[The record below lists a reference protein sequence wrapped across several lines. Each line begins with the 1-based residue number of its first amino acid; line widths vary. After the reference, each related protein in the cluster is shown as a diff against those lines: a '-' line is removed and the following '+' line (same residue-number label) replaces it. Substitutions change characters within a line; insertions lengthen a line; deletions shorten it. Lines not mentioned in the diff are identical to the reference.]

1 MKKFIKE
8 VLPYIVIII
17 IVLLIKKFLFS
28 PIRVIGPSMNHTL
41 LDGDIMILDKIS
53 YRFNDIERFDIVVI
67 KTNKTKIIK
76 RVIGLPGDK
85 IEYKDNKLCINGE
98 YVKEDFLD
106 KNTKTYDFT
115 LYDLT
120 GYETIPEGY
129 YFVMGDNREESSD
142 SRIIGLISKKNIEGH
157 AKYTIFPF
165 RRFGSKK

>member
-1 MKKFIKE
+1 
-8 VLPYIVIII
+8 
-17 IVLLIKKFLFS
+17 
-28 PIRVIGPSMNHTL
+28 
-41 LDGDIMILDKIS
+41 MILDKIS
-53 YRFNDIERFDIVVI
+53 YRFNDIDRFDIVVI

-85 IEYKDNKLCINGE
+85 IEYKDNKLYINGE

-142 SRIIGLISKKNIEGH
+142 SRIIGLVSKKNIEGH

>member
-1 MKKFIKE
+1 
-8 VLPYIVIII
+8 
-17 IVLLIKKFLFS
+17 
-28 PIRVIGPSMNHTL
+28 
-41 LDGDIMILDKIS
+41 MILDKIS
-53 YRFNDIERFDIVVI
+53 YRFNDIDRFDIVVI

-85 IEYKDNKLCINGE
+85 IEYKDNKLYINGE

>member
-1 MKKFIKE
+1 
-8 VLPYIVIII
+8 
-17 IVLLIKKFLFS
+17 
-28 PIRVIGPSMNHTL
+28 
-41 LDGDIMILDKIS
+41 MILDKIS

-85 IEYKDNKLCINGE
+85 IEYKDNKLYINGE